1 MKLIVTPDPSHI
13 TDYKEVNRM
22 DEEVTT
28 ENAANEV
35 EAQKQRSQGVYSVD
49 FGTTK
54 ICQTDDAIYL
64 SVQ

>member
-1 MKLIVTPDPSHI
+1 
-13 TDYKEVNRM
+13 M